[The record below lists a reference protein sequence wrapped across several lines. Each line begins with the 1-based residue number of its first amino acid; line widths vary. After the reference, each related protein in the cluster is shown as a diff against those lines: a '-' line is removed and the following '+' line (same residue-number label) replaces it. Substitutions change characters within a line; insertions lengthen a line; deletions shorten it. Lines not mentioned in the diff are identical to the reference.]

1 VANRLVNETSPY
13 LLQHK
18 DNPVDWYPWGEEA
31 LKRAREEDKPVL
43 LSVGYS
49 ACHWC
54 HVMERESFEDDE
66 TARMMNENFVNIKV
80 DREERPDIDSI
91 YMAAVQ
97 ALTRH
102 GGWPMTVFLTPDG
115 APFYG
120 GTYFPPIPSRGMPSF
135 QQLLLSVVDAYENR
149 REEVLQNAQA
159 VRDYLQA
166 STAAVI
172 PEAETS
178 GTELLDRAAG
188 VLLSQLDR
196 RFGGFGGAPKFPQAM
211 NLEVLL
217 RHHHRTGERS
227 ALDGVEL
234 TCRQM
239 ANGGIYDQLGGGF
252 SRYSVDGYWLVP
264 HFEKMLY
271 DNALLS
277 RLYLETYQATGDA
290 FYRRIAEETLD
301 YVLRDMTS
309 EEGGFYS
316 AEDADSEGEEGKFY
330 VWTPEELEAALDP
343 DEARLAV
350 RYWDVT
356 ERGNFE
362 GKNILHVARPPEAV
376 ADEFG
381 VSPEELWARIAGI
394 RAKLFAVREE
404 RVRPGRDE
412 KILAAWNGLMLRS
425 FALAARVT
433 GREDYREAA
442 IENATFIVEKLIED
456 GRIHRSYKD
465 GRARFNGYLEDYAMV
480 ADGLVALYE
489 ATFETRWLVEADALL
504 DAVSELFWDE
514 EKRAFYDTPADH
526 EELVT
531 RPRDVYDNAAPSG
544 TSVATE
550 VLLKLALFLDRSD
563 YRQRAEDVLDELAGG
578 MEKVPSGFGRLLCAL
593 DLSISETRE
602 VAIVGD
608 PEAQDTRVLLETVY
622 AGYLPNKVVAGRG
635 PDDDEA
641 GGLIPLLAQR
651 PAREGKATAYVC
663 VTYAC
668 QTPTTDPEELSRQL
682 GVSDDRE
689 QTSGGLERHDSSP

>member
-1 VANRLVNETSPY
+1 MANRLANETSPY

-31 LKRAREEDKPVL
+31 LKRAREEDRPVL

-66 TARMMNENFVNIKV
+66 TARMMNEHFVNIKV

-120 GTYFPPIPSRGMPSF
+120 GTYFPPVPSRGMLSF
-135 QQLLLSVVDAYENR
+135 QQLLLSVADAYENR
-149 REEVLQNAQA
+149 RDEVMQSAQS
-159 VRDYLQA
+159 VREYLRA
-166 STAAVI
+166 STGAVM
-172 PEAETS
+172 PEAS
-178 GTELLDRAAG
+178 SAGTELLDGAARA
-188 VLLSQLDR
+188 LISQLDR

-217 RHHHRTGERS
+217 RHYHRTGDRS

-239 ANGGIYDQLGGGF
+239 AQGGIYDQLGGGF
-252 SRYSVDGYWLVP
+252 ARYSVDAYWLVP

-309 EEGGFYS
+309 GEGGFYS

-330 VWTPEELEAALDP
+330 VWTSEELEANLGPEDAAL
-343 DEARLAV
+343 AA

-362 GKNILHVARPPEAV
+362 GKNILHVPRPPEAV

-381 VSPEELWARIAGI
+381 LSPDELWDRIVDI
-394 RAKLFAVREE
+394 RAKLFAVREK

-425 FALAARVT
+425 FALAARIT

-442 IENATFIVEKLIED
+442 VKNATFIVENLKEN

-489 ATFETRWLVEADALL
+489 ATFETRWLVEADTLC

-514 EKRAFYDTPADH
+514 EKRAFYDTPSDH

-550 VLLKLALFLDRSD
+550 VLLKLALLLDRGD
-563 YRQRAEDVLDELAGG
+563 YRQRAEDVLEELAGG
-578 MEKVPSGFGRLLCAL
+578 MEKVPGAFGRLLCAL
-593 DLSISETRE
+593 DFSTSEPRE
-602 VAIVGD
+602 VAVVGD
-608 PEAQDTRVLLETVY
+608 PEAPDTNALLKTVY
-622 AGYLPNKVVAGRG
+622 ESYLPNKVVAGRAQ
-635 PDDDEA
+635 DDDEA
-641 GGLIPLLAQR
+641 AGLIPLLAQR
-651 PAREGKATAYVC
+651 PARGGRATAYVC
-663 VTYAC
+663 AHYAC
-668 QTPTTDPEELSRQL
+668 QAPTTDPEELSRQL
-682 GVSDDRE
+682 GVR
-689 QTSGGLERHDSSP
+689 

>member
-1 VANRLVNETSPY
+1 VANRLANETSPY

-31 LKRAREEDKPVL
+31 LKRARDEDKPVL

-66 TARMMNENFVNIKV
+66 TARMMNDHFVNVKV

-135 QQLLLSVVDAYENR
+135 QQLLLSVADAYENR
-149 REEVLQNAQA
+149 REEVLQSAES

-166 STAAVI
+166 STAAVM
-172 PEAETS
+172 PEAES
-178 GTELLDRAAG
+178 AGTELLDRAAG
-188 VLLSQLDR
+188 ALLSQLDR

-217 RHHHRTGERS
+217 RHYHRTGERS

-316 AEDADSEGEEGKFY
+316 AEDADSEGVEGKFY
-330 VWTPEELEAALDP
+330 VWTPEELESSLDS
-343 DEARLAV
+343 DEANLAA

-362 GKNILHVARPPEAV
+362 GSNILHVARPPEAV

-381 VSPEELWARIAGI
+381 LSQEELWASIARI

-412 KILAAWNGLMLRS
+412 KVLAAWNGLMLRS

-442 IENATFIVEKLIED
+442 VKNATFVVEKLKED

-465 GRARFNGYLEDYAMV
+465 GRARFNGYLEDYAMA

-489 ATFETRWLVEADALL
+489 ATFDTRWLVEADALL

-550 VLLKLALFLDRSD
+550 VLLKLALFLDRAD
-563 YRQRAEDVLDELAGG
+563 YRQRADDVLEELAGG
-578 MEKVPSGFGRLLCAL
+578 MEKVPGGFGRLLCAL
-593 DLSISETRE
+593 DFSASEPRE
-602 VAIVGD
+602 VAVVGD
-608 PEAQDTRVLLETVY
+608 QRAPDTRALLEEVY
-622 AGYLPNKVVAGRG
+622 SGYLPNKIVAGRS

-651 PAREGKATAYVC
+651 SAREGKATAYVC
-663 VTYAC
+663 VQYSC
-668 QTPTTDPEELSRQL
+668 QTPTTDPEVLSCQL
-682 GVSDDRE
+682 GVR
-689 QTSGGLERHDSSP
+689 

>member
-1 VANRLVNETSPY
+1 MTNRLANETSPY

-31 LKRAREEDKPVL
+31 LKRAREEDKPLL

-66 TARMMNENFVNIKV
+66 TARMMNEHFVNIKV

-120 GTYFPPIPSRGMPSF
+120 GTYFPPTPSRGMPSF
-135 QQLLLSVVDAYENR
+135 QQLLLSIVDAYENR
-149 REEVLQNAQA
+149 REEVMQSAQS

-166 STAAVI
+166 STAAVM
-172 PEAETS
+172 PEAES
-178 GTELLDRAAG
+178 AGKELLDRAA
-188 VLLSQLDR
+188 VALLSQLDR

-217 RHHHRTGERS
+217 RHYYRTGERS

-239 ANGGIYDQLGGGF
+239 AQGGIYDHLGGGF
-252 SRYSVDGYWLVP
+252 SRYSVDEYWLVP

-277 RLYLETYQATGDA
+277 RLYLETYQATGEP

-330 VWTPEELEAALDP
+330 VWTPEELEAVLEP
-343 DEARLAV
+343 DEANFAA

-356 ERGNFE
+356 GRGNFE

-376 ADEFG
+376 AVEFG
-381 VSPEELWARIAGI
+381 LSTEELWNRMTGI

-425 FALAARVT
+425 FALAARIT
-433 GREDYREAA
+433 GREDYLEAA
-442 IENATFIVEKLIED
+442 VKNANFVLKKLKED

-465 GRARFNGYLEDYAMV
+465 GQARFNGYLEDYAMV

-489 ATFETRWLVEADALL
+489 ATFETRWLVEADALM

-514 EKRAFYDTPADH
+514 EKRIFYDTPADH

-550 VLLKLALFLDRSD
+550 VLLRLALFLDRND
-563 YRQRAEDVLDELAGG
+563 YRQRAEDVLEELAGG
-578 MEKVPSGFGRLLCAL
+578 MEKVPGGFGRLLCAL
-593 DLSISETRE
+593 DFSASEPRE
-602 VAIVGD
+602 VAIVGEQRS
-608 PEAQDTRVLLETVY
+608 PDTRALLQAVY
-622 AGYLPNKVVAGRG
+622 SGYLPNKVVAGRD

-651 PAREGKATAYVC
+651 PARAGKATAYVC
-663 VTYAC
+663 VQYAC
-668 QTPTTDPEELSRQL
+668 QTPTTDPEELTRQL
-682 GVSDDRE
+682 GA
-689 QTSGGLERHDSSP
+689 

>member
-1 VANRLVNETSPY
+1 VANRLANETSPY

-31 LKRAREEDKPVL
+31 LQRAREEDKPLL

-54 HVMERESFEDDE
+54 HVMERESFEDEE
-66 TARMMNENFVNIKV
+66 TARMMNEHFVNVKV

-115 APFYG
+115 SPFYG
-120 GTYFPPIPSRGMPSF
+120 GTYFPPVPSRGMPSF
-135 QQLLLSVVDAYENR
+135 QQLLLSIVDAYENR
-149 REEVLQNAQA
+149 REEVLQSAQS
-159 VRDYLQA
+159 VRDYLEA
-166 STAAVI
+166 STAAVM
-172 PEAETS
+172 PEAES
-178 GTELLDRAAG
+178 AGKELLDRAA
-188 VLLSQLDR
+188 VALLGGLDR

-217 RHHHRTGERS
+217 RHYHRTGERS

-239 ANGGIYDQLGGGF
+239 AQGGIYDHLGGGF
-252 SRYSVDGYWLVP
+252 SRYSVDEYWLVP

-277 RLYLETYQATGDA
+277 RLYLETYQATGDP

-330 VWTPEELEAALDP
+330 VWTPEELEKALDP
-343 DEARLAV
+343 EEASLAA

-356 ERGNFE
+356 ARGNFE

-381 VSPEELWARIAGI
+381 LSTEEMWDRITTI
-394 RAKLFAVREE
+394 RAKLFAVRGE

-412 KILAAWNGLMLRS
+412 KILAAWNGLVLRS

-433 GREDYREAA
+433 GREDYLEAA
-442 IENATFIVEKLIED
+442 VKNATFVLEKLKED

-480 ADGLVALYE
+480 ADGLVTLYE
-489 ATFETRWLVEADALL
+489 ATFETRWLVEADALM

-514 EKRAFYDTPADH
+514 EKRIFYDTPADH

-531 RPRDVYDNAAPSG
+531 RPRDIYDNAAPSG

-550 VLLKLALFLDRSD
+550 VLLELALFLDRND
-563 YRQRAEDVLDELAGG
+563 YRQRAEDVLQELAGG
-578 MEKVPSGFGRLLCAL
+578 MEKVPGGFGRLLCAL
-593 DLSISETRE
+593 DFSASEPRE

-608 PEAQDTRVLLETVY
+608 QRSPDTRALLEAVY
-622 AGYLPNKVVAGRG
+622 SGYLPNKVVAGRD

-651 PAREGKATAYVC
+651 PARAGKATAYVC
-663 VTYAC
+663 VQYAC
-668 QTPTTDPEELSRQL
+668 QTPTTDPEELTRQL
-682 GVSDDRE
+682 GA
-689 QTSGGLERHDSSP
+689 

>member
-1 VANRLVNETSPY
+1 VANRLASETSPY

-66 TARMMNENFVNIKV
+66 TARMMNEHFVNVKV

-97 ALTRH
+97 ALTHH

-135 QQLLLSVVDAYENR
+135 QQILLSVVDAYENR

-166 STAAVI
+166 STAAVM
-172 PEAETS
+172 PEAES
-178 GTELLDRAAG
+178 AGIELLDRAAG
-188 VLLSQLDR
+188 ALLSQLDR

-252 SRYSVDGYWLVP
+252 SRYSVDAYWLVP

-330 VWTPEELEAALDP
+330 VWTPGELETVLDP
-343 DEARLAV
+343 EEASLAA

-381 VSPEELWARIAGI
+381 LSSEELWARIATI

-433 GREDYREAA
+433 GRGDYREAA
-442 IENATFIVEKLIED
+442 IENATFMVEKLKED

-531 RPRDVYDNAAPSG
+531 RPRDVYDNATPSG

-550 VLLKLALFLDRSD
+550 VLLELALFLDRSD

-608 PEAQDTRVLLETVY
+608 PEAPDTRDLLETVY

-663 VTYAC
+663 VHYAC
-668 QTPTTDPEELSRQL
+668 QTPTTDPQELSRQL
-682 GVSDDRE
+682 D
-689 QTSGGLERHDSSP
+689 T

>member
-1 VANRLVNETSPY
+1 MRKALANKLANETSPY

-31 LKRAREEDKPVL
+31 LLRAREEDKPVL

-66 TARMMNENFVNIKV
+66 TARMMNEHFVNIKV

-120 GTYFPPIPSRGMPSF
+120 GTYFPPTPSRGMPSF
-135 QQLLLSVVDAYENR
+135 QQILLSVRDAYENR
-149 REEVLQNAQA
+149 REEVTRNADA
-159 VRDYLQA
+159 IREYLRA
-166 STAAVI
+166 STAALM
-172 PEAETS
+172 PEAES
-178 GTELLDRAAG
+178 AGTGLLDGAAES
-188 VLLSQLDR
+188 LLAQFDGR
-196 RFGGFGGAPKFPQAM
+196 YGGFGGAPKFPQAM

-217 RHHHRTGERS
+217 RHHGRTGSRS
-227 ALDGVEL
+227 ALAAVEL
-234 TCRQM
+234 TCRRM
-239 ANGGIYDQLGGGF
+239 ANGGIYDHLGGGF
-252 SRYSVDGYWLVP
+252 ARYSVDAYWLVP

-277 RLYLETYQATGDA
+277 RLYLETYQATGDV

-309 EEGGFYS
+309 GEGGFYS
-316 AEDADSEGEEGKFY
+316 AEDADSEGVEGKFY
-330 VWTPEELEAALDP
+330 IWTPEELEAALDP
-343 DEARLAV
+343 QEAALAA

-356 ERGNFE
+356 EQGNFE
-362 GKNILHVARPPEAV
+362 GMNILHVPRPPETV

-381 VSPEELWARIAGI
+381 LSEEELWDRILGI
-394 RAKLFAVREE
+394 RGKLLAVRE
-404 RVRPGRDE
+404 RRIRPGRDE

-442 IENATFIVEKLIED
+442 VKNATFILKKLKED

-489 ATFETRWLVEADALL
+489 ATFETRWLVEADDLM

-514 EKRAFYDTPADH
+514 EKHAFYDTPTDH

-531 RPRDVYDNAAPSG
+531 RPRDVYDSAMPSG

-550 VLLKLALFLDRSD
+550 TLLKLALLLARGD
-563 YRQRAEDVLDELAGG
+563 YRQRAEEVLEELAGG
-578 MEKVPSGFGRLLCAL
+578 MEKVPGGFGRLLCAL
-593 DLSISETRE
+593 DFSTSEPRE
-602 VAIVGD
+602 VVVVGEQGA
-608 PEAQDTRVLLETVY
+608 PDTRALLERVY
-622 AGYLPNKVVAGRG
+622 SRYLPNKVVAGLSPG
-635 PDDDEA
+635 DDEA

-651 PAREGKATAYVC
+651 TAREGRATAYVC
-663 VTYAC
+663 VHYAC

-682 GVSDDRE
+682 GA
-689 QTSGGLERHDSSP
+689 

>member
-1 VANRLVNETSPY
+1 MANRLANETSPY

-31 LKRAREEDKPVL
+31 LKRARAEDKPVL

-66 TARMMNENFVNIKV
+66 TARMMNEHFVNIKV

-120 GTYFPPIPSRGMPSF
+120 GTYFPPVPSRGMPSF
-135 QQLLLSVVDAYENR
+135 QQLLLSVADAYENR
-149 REEVLQNAQA
+149 RDEVMQSAES
-159 VRDYLQA
+159 VREYLRA
-166 STAAVI
+166 STGAVM
-172 PEAETS
+172 PEAES
-178 GTELLDRAAG
+178 AGTQLLDRAAAA
-188 VLLSQLDR
+188 LLSQLDR

-211 NLEVLL
+211 SLEVLL
-217 RHHHRTGERS
+217 RHFHRTGDRS

-234 TCRQM
+234 TLRQM
-239 ANGGIYDQLGGGF
+239 AQGGIYDQIGGGF
-252 SRYSVDGYWLVP
+252 ARYSVDAYWLVP

-330 VWTPEELEAALDP
+330 VWTPDELEEALGPED
-343 DEARLAV
+343 ASLGA

-356 ERGNFE
+356 GRGNFE
-362 GKNILHVARPPEAV
+362 GKNILHVPRPPEAV

-381 VSPEELWARIAGI
+381 ISPEELRERIVEI
-394 RAKLFAVREE
+394 RARLFAVREE

-412 KILAAWNGLMLRS
+412 KVLAAWNGLMLRS

-442 IENATFIVEKLIED
+442 VKNATFLVQKLKD
-456 GRIHRSYKD
+456 NGRIHRSYKD

-489 ATFETRWLVEADALL
+489 ATFDTRWLVEADTLC

-550 VLLKLALFLDRSD
+550 VLLKLALLLDRGD
-563 YRQRAEDVLDELAGG
+563 YRQRAEDVLEELAGG
-578 MEKVPSGFGRLLCAL
+578 MEKVPGAFGRLLCAL
-593 DLSISETRE
+593 DFATSEASE
-602 VAIVGD
+602 VAVVGEPGAPD
-608 PEAQDTRVLLETVY
+608 TEALLKSVY
-622 AGYLPNKVVAGRG
+622 KDYLPNKIVAGRAEE
-635 PDDDEA
+635 DDES
-641 GGLIPLLAQR
+641 GGLIPLLSQR
-651 PAREGKATAYVC
+651 PVRDGKATAYVC
-663 VTYAC
+663 VHYAC

-682 GVSDDRE
+682 GVR
-689 QTSGGLERHDSSP
+689 G

>member
-1 VANRLVNETSPY
+1 VREAVANRLANETSPY

-66 TARMMNENFVNIKV
+66 TARMMNEHFVNIKV

-120 GTYFPPIPSRGMPSF
+120 GTYFPPVPSRGMPSF
-135 QQLLLSVVDAYENR
+135 QQLLLSVADAYENR
-149 REEVLQNAQA
+149 RDEVLQSAES
-159 VRDYLQA
+159 VRDYLRA
-166 STAAVI
+166 STGAAM
-172 PEAETS
+172 PEAES
-178 GTELLDRAAG
+178 AGTELLDRAAES
-188 VLLSQLDR
+188 LLSQLDR
-196 RFGGFGGAPKFPQAM
+196 RFGGFGGAPKFPQVM

-217 RHHHRTGERS
+217 RHYHRTGDRS

-239 ANGGIYDQLGGGF
+239 AQGGIYDQLGGGF
-252 SRYSVDGYWLVP
+252 ARYSVDAYWLVP

-301 YVLRDMTS
+301 YVLREMTS

-330 VWTPEELEAALDP
+330 VWTPGELEAALGPEDTS
-343 DEARLAV
+343 LAA

-362 GKNILHVARPPEAV
+362 GKNILHVVRPPEAV

-381 VSPEELWARIAGI
+381 LSPEDLWERIVEI
-394 RAKLFAVREE
+394 REKLFAVREE
-404 RVRPGRDE
+404 RVRPGRDD
-412 KILAAWNGLMLRS
+412 KVLAAWNGLMLRS
-425 FALAARVT
+425 FALAAHVT

-442 IENATFIVEKLIED
+442 VKNATFIVEKLKEN

-480 ADGLVALYE
+480 ADGLAALYE
-489 ATFETRWLVEADALL
+489 TTFETRWLVEADTLF

-514 EKRAFYDTPADH
+514 DKRAFYDTPADH

-550 VLLKLALFLDRSD
+550 VLLKLALLLDRND
-563 YRQRAEDVLDELAGG
+563 YRQRAEDVLEELAGG
-578 MEKVPSGFGRLLCAL
+578 MEKVPSAFGRLLCAL
-593 DLSISETRE
+593 DFSTSEPRE
-602 VAIVGD
+602 VAVVGD
-608 PEAQDTRVLLETVY
+608 PDAPDTKALLKTVY
-622 AGYLPNKVVAGRG
+622 EGYLPNKVVAGRG

-651 PAREGKATAYVC
+651 PARDGKATAYVC
-663 VTYAC
+663 VHYAC

-682 GVSDDRE
+682 GVR
-689 QTSGGLERHDSSP
+689 

>member
-1 VANRLVNETSPY
+1 VANRLANETSPY

-66 TARMMNENFVNIKV
+66 TARMMNEHFVNVKV

-196 RFGGFGGAPKFPQAM
+196 RFGGFGGAPKFPQVM

-309 EEGGFYS
+309 EAGGFYS

-362 GKNILHVARPPEAV
+362 GKNILHVARLPEAV

-663 VTYAC
+663 VHYAC
-668 QTPTTDPEELSRQL
+668 QTPTTDPQELSRQL
-682 GVSDDRE
+682 D
-689 QTSGGLERHDSSP
+689 T

>member
-1 VANRLVNETSPY
+1 MANRLANETSPY

-31 LKRAREEDKPVL
+31 LKRARDEDKPVL

-66 TARMMNENFVNIKV
+66 TARMMNEHFVNVKV

-135 QQLLLSVVDAYENR
+135 QQLLLSIADAYENR
-149 REEVLQNAQA
+149 REEILQSAES
-159 VRDYLQA
+159 VREFLQA
-166 STAAVI
+166 STAAVM
-172 PEAETS
+172 PEADAA
-178 GTELLDRAAG
+178 GTDLLDRAADA
-188 VLLSQLDR
+188 LLSQLDR
-196 RFGGFGGAPKFPQAM
+196 RFGGFGGSPKFPQAM

-217 RHHHRTGERS
+217 RHHYRMGERS

-239 ANGGIYDQLGGGF
+239 AQGGIYDQLGGGF
-252 SRYSVDGYWLVP
+252 SRYSVDEYWLVP

-330 VWTPEELEAALDP
+330 VWTPDELEAALDP
-343 DEARLAV
+343 DEASLAA

-362 GKNILHVARPPEAV
+362 GRNILHVARPPEAV

-381 VSPEELWARIAGI
+381 LSPDELWASISRI

-412 KILAAWNGLMLRS
+412 KVLAAWNGLMLRS
-425 FALAARVT
+425 FALAASVT
-433 GREDYREAA
+433 GREDYRGAA
-442 IENATFIVEKLIED
+442 VKNAAFIVEKLKEG

-526 EELVT
+526 EKLVT
-531 RPRDVYDNAAPSG
+531 RPRDVYDNATPSG
-544 TSVATE
+544 NSVATE
-550 VLLKLALFLDRSD
+550 VLLKLALFLNRAD
-563 YRQRAEDVLDELAGG
+563 YRQRAEDVLGELAGG
-578 MEKVPSGFGRLLCAL
+578 MEKVPGGFGRLLCAL
-593 DLSISETRE
+593 DFSVSEPRE
-602 VAIVGD
+602 VAVVGD
-608 PEAQDTRVLLETVY
+608 QSAPDTRALLETVY
-622 AGYLPNKVVAGRG
+622 SAYLPNKVVAGRS

-651 PAREGKATAYVC
+651 PAREGRATAYVC
-663 VTYAC
+663 VQYAC

-682 GVSDDRE
+682 GA
-689 QTSGGLERHDSSP
+689 

>member
-1 VANRLVNETSPY
+1 MANRLANETSPY

-18 DNPVDWYPWGEEA
+18 DNPVEWYPWGEEA
-31 LKRAREEDKPVL
+31 LLRAREEDRPIL

-54 HVMERESFEDDE
+54 HVMERESFEDEE
-66 TARMMNENFVNIKV
+66 TARMMNEHFVNIKV

-102 GGWPMTVFLTPDG
+102 GGWPMTVFLTPEG

-120 GTYFPPIPSRGMPSF
+120 GTYFPPVPSRGMPSF
-135 QQLLLSVVDAYENR
+135 QQLLLSVADAYENR
-149 REEVLQNAQA
+149 RDEVLQSATS
-159 VRDYLQA
+159 VRDFLRA
-166 STAAVI
+166 STAAAM
-172 PEAETS
+172 PEAEAI
-178 GTELLDRAAG
+178 GTELLDRAAS

-196 RFGGFGGAPKFPQAM
+196 RFGGFGAAPKFPQAM

-217 RHHHRTGERS
+217 RHHHRTGDRS
-227 ALDGVEL
+227 AIDGVLL
-234 TCRQM
+234 TLRSM

-252 SRYSVDGYWLVP
+252 ARYSVDAYWLVP

-277 RLYLETYQATGDA
+277 RLYLQAYQATGDA

-309 EEGGFYS
+309 EEGGFYC
-316 AEDADSEGEEGKFY
+316 AEDADSEGVEGKFY
-330 VWTPEELEAALDP
+330 VWTPGELQILLDP
-343 DEARLAV
+343 DEANLAA

-362 GKNILHVARPPEAV
+362 GTNILHVPLPPEAV
-376 ADEFG
+376 AEEFG
-381 VSPEELWARIAGI
+381 LSPEELRERVSEI
-394 RAKLFAVREE
+394 RSKLFAAREK

-412 KILAAWNGLMLRS
+412 KILAAWNGMMLRS

-433 GREDYREAA
+433 GREVYREAA
-442 IENATFIVEKLIED
+442 VRNATFIVEKMKED

-480 ADGLVALYE
+480 ADGLVAVYE
-489 ATFETRWLVEADALL
+489 ATFDARWLVEADALME
-504 DAVSELFWDE
+504 AVSELFWDE
-514 EKRAFYDTPADH
+514 ETRTFYDTPADH

-544 TSVATE
+544 TSVATN
-550 VLLKLALFLDRSD
+550 VLLELSLLLDRAD
-563 YRQRAEDVLDELAGG
+563 YRQRAEDILEELAGG
-578 MEKVPSGFGRLLCAL
+578 MEKIPGAFGRLLCAL
-593 DLSISETRE
+593 DFATAEPRE
-602 VAIVGD
+602 IAIVGHQ
-608 PEAQDTRVLLETVY
+608 EAEETRALLNTVY
-622 AGYLPNKVVAGRG
+622 AGYLPNKVVAGRD

-641 GGLIPLLAQR
+641 GGLIPLLEGR
-651 PAREGKATAYVC
+651 IARENKATAYVC
-663 VTYAC
+663 VQYAC
-668 QTPTTDPEELSRQL
+668 QTPTTDPDELADQL
-682 GVSDDRE
+682 VS
-689 QTSGGLERHDSSP
+689 

>member
-1 VANRLVNETSPY
+1 VANRLANETSPY

-31 LKRAREEDKPVL
+31 LKRAREEDKPLL

-66 TARMMNENFVNIKV
+66 TARMMNEHFVNVKV

-120 GTYFPPIPSRGMPSF
+120 GTYFPPVPSRGMPSF
-135 QQLLLSVVDAYENR
+135 QQLLLSIAEAYENR
-149 REEVLQNAQA
+149 REEVLQSARS

-166 STAAVI
+166 STAAVM
-172 PEAETS
+172 PEAES
-178 GTELLDRAAG
+178 AGKELLDRAA
-188 VLLSQLDR
+188 VALLSQLDR

-217 RHHHRTGERS
+217 RHYYRTGERS

-234 TCRQM
+234 SCRQM
-239 ANGGIYDQLGGGF
+239 AQGGIYDHLGGGF
-252 SRYSVDGYWLVP
+252 SRYSVDEYWLVP

-277 RLYLETYQATGDA
+277 RSYLETYQATGEP

-330 VWTPEELEAALDP
+330 VWTPEELAAALEP
-343 DEARLAV
+343 DEARHAA
-350 RYWDVT
+350 RFWDVT

-381 VSPEELWARIAGI
+381 LSPEELWDRMTGI

-433 GREDYREAA
+433 GREDYLEAA
-442 IENATFIVEKLIED
+442 VKNATFILEKLKED

-489 ATFETRWLVEADALL
+489 ATFETRW
-504 DAVSELFWDE
+504 
-514 EKRAFYDTPADH
+514 R
-526 EELVT
+526 
-531 RPRDVYDNAAPSG
+531 
-544 TSVATE
+544 
-550 VLLKLALFLDRSD
+550 
-563 YRQRAEDVLDELAGG
+563 
-578 MEKVPSGFGRLLCAL
+578 
-593 DLSISETRE
+593 
-602 VAIVGD
+602 
-608 PEAQDTRVLLETVY
+608 
-622 AGYLPNKVVAGRG
+622 
-635 PDDDEA
+635 
-641 GGLIPLLAQR
+641 
-651 PAREGKATAYVC
+651 
-663 VTYAC
+663 
-668 QTPTTDPEELSRQL
+668 
-682 GVSDDRE
+682 
-689 QTSGGLERHDSSP
+689 

>member
-1 VANRLVNETSPY
+1 MANRLASETSPY

-31 LKRAREEDKPVL
+31 LQRAREEDKPVL

-66 TARMMNENFVNIKV
+66 TARMMNEHFVNIKV

-120 GTYFPPIPSRGMPSF
+120 GTYFPPTPSRGMPSF

-159 VRDYLQA
+159 VRDYLHA
-166 STAAVI
+166 STAAVM
-172 PEAETS
+172 PEAES
-178 GTELLDRAAG
+178 AGTELLDRAADA
-188 VLLSQLDR
+188 LLSQLDR

-217 RHHHRTGERS
+217 RHFHRTGVRS

-234 TCRQM
+234 TCRHM

-252 SRYSVDGYWLVP
+252 SRYSVDAYWLVP

-277 RLYLETYQATGDA
+277 RLYLETYQATGDD

-330 VWTPEELEAALDP
+330 VWTPDELEAALDP
-343 DEARLAV
+343 DEASLAA

-362 GKNILHVARPPEAV
+362 GKNILHIARPPETV
-376 ADEFG
+376 AAEFG
-381 VSPEELWARIAGI
+381 FSPEELWSRIARI

-412 KILAAWNGLMLRS
+412 KILASWNGLMLRS

-433 GREDYREAA
+433 GREDYRETA
-442 IENATFIVEKLIED
+442 IRNATFIVEKLKED

-504 DAVSELFWDE
+504 VAVSELFWDE

-526 EELVT
+526 EVLVT
-531 RPRDVYDNAAPSG
+531 RPRDVFDNATPSG

-550 VLLKLALFLDRSD
+550 VLLELAIFLDRGD
-563 YRQRAEDVLDELAGG
+563 YRQRAEDVLEGLAGG
-578 MEKVPSGFGRLLCAL
+578 MEKVPGGFGRLLCAL
-593 DLSISETRE
+593 DLSVSETRE

-608 PEAQDTRVLLETVY
+608 PEASDTRTLLETIY
-622 AGYLPNKVVAGRG
+622 SRYLPNKIVAGRS

-651 PAREGKATAYVC
+651 PTREGKATAYVC
-663 VTYAC
+663 VHYAC

-682 GVSDDRE
+682 DA
-689 QTSGGLERHDSSP
+689 

>member
-1 VANRLVNETSPY
+1 MANRLANETSPY

-66 TARMMNENFVNIKV
+66 TARMMNEHFVNVKV

-120 GTYFPPIPSRGMPSF
+120 GTYFPPTPSRGMPSF
-135 QQLLLSVVDAYENR
+135 QQLLLSIVEAYENR
-149 REEVLQNAQA
+149 REEVLQNARA
-159 VRDYLQA
+159 VSDYLRA
-166 STAAVI
+166 STAAVM
-172 PEAETS
+172 PEAEAS
-178 GTELLDRAAG
+178 GIELLDRAAG
-188 VLLSQLDR
+188 SLLSQLDR

-217 RHHHRTGERS
+217 RHHHRKGERS

-239 ANGGIYDQLGGGF
+239 AQGGIYDQLGGGF
-252 SRYSVDGYWLVP
+252 SRYSVDAYWLVP

-330 VWTPEELEAALDP
+330 VWTPDELEDALDP
-343 DEARLAV
+343 DEASLAA

-362 GKNILHVARPPEAV
+362 GKNILHVVRPPEAV

-381 VSPEELWARIAGI
+381 LSPEELWDRIVRI

-433 GREDYREAA
+433 GREDYRKAA
-442 IENATFIVEKLIED
+442 VKNATFIVEGLKED

-489 ATFETRWLVEADALL
+489 ATFETRWLVEADALM

-514 EKRAFYDTPADH
+514 EKRAFFDTPALGNLRRH
-526 EELVT
+526 
-531 RPRDVYDNAAPSG
+531 
-544 TSVATE
+544 
-550 VLLKLALFLDRSD
+550 
-563 YRQRAEDVLDELAGG
+563 
-578 MEKVPSGFGRLLCAL
+578 
-593 DLSISETRE
+593 
-602 VAIVGD
+602 
-608 PEAQDTRVLLETVY
+608 
-622 AGYLPNKVVAGRG
+622 RG
-635 PDDDEA
+635 PPQA
-641 GGLIPLLAQR
+641 RPLPR
-651 PAREGKATAYVC
+651 
-663 VTYAC
+663 
-668 QTPTTDPEELSRQL
+668 S
-682 GVSDDRE
+682 
-689 QTSGGLERHDSSP
+689 

>member
-1 VANRLVNETSPY
+1 MANRLANETSPY

-277 RLYLETYQATGDA
+277 RLYLETYQATGNA

-316 AEDADSEGEEGKFY
+316 AEDADSEGEEGKYY
-330 VWTPEELEAALDP
+330 VWTPDELEAALDP

-381 VSPEELWARIAGI
+381 LSPEELWARIAGI

-563 YRQRAEDVLDELAGG
+563 YHQRAEDVLDELAGG

-663 VTYAC
+663 VHYAC

-682 GVSDDRE
+682 RVSDE
-689 QTSGGLERHDSSP
+689 

>member
-1 VANRLVNETSPY
+1 MANRLAKETSPY

-66 TARMMNENFVNIKV
+66 TARMMNEHFVNVKV

-159 VRDYLQA
+159 VSDYLQA
-166 STAAVI
+166 STAAVM
-172 PEAETS
+172 PEAES
-178 GTELLDRAAG
+178 AGTELLDRAAET
-188 VLLSQLDR
+188 LLSQLDR
-196 RFGGFGGAPKFPQAM
+196 RFGGFGSAPKFPQAM

-217 RHHHRTGERS
+217 RHYHRTGERS
-227 ALDGVEL
+227 ALEGVEL

-252 SRYSVDGYWLVP
+252 SRYSVDAYWLVP

-277 RLYLETYQATGDA
+277 RLYLETYQATGET

-330 VWTPEELEAALDP
+330 VWTPGELEAILDP
-343 DEARLAV
+343 EEASLAA

-381 VSPEELWARIAGI
+381 LSTEELWARIATI

-433 GREDYREAA
+433 GRKDYRKAA
-442 IENATFIVEKLIED
+442 IKNATFIVEKLKED

-465 GRARFNGYLEDYAMV
+465 GWARFNGYLEDYAMV
-480 ADGLVALYE
+480 ADGLLALYE

-514 EKRAFYDTPADH
+514 EKRVFYDTPADH

-563 YRQRAEDVLDELAGG
+563 YRQRAEDVLEELAGG

-608 PEAQDTRVLLETVY
+608 PEAPDTRDLLETIY
-622 AGYLPNKVVAGRG
+622 SGYLPNKVVAGRG
-635 PDDDEA
+635 PDDEEA

-651 PAREGKATAYVC
+651 PTREGKATAYVC
-663 VTYAC
+663 VHYAC
-668 QTPTTDPEELSRQL
+668 QTPTADPEELSRQL
-682 GVSDDRE
+682 GISDHRE
-689 QTSGGLERHDSSP
+689 QTTEGS

>member
-1 VANRLVNETSPY
+1 VANRLANETSPY

-135 QQLLLSVVDAYENR
+135 QQLLLSVVDAYVNR

-172 PEAETS
+172 PQAETS

-252 SRYSVDGYWLVP
+252 SRYSVDEYWLVP

-309 EEGGFYS
+309 EDGGFYS

-330 VWTPEELEAALDP
+330 VWTPDELEAALDP
-343 DEARLAV
+343 DEARLAA

-381 VSPEELWARIAGI
+381 LSPEELWARIAGI

-489 ATFETRWLVEADALL
+489 ATFETRWLVDADALL

-563 YRQRAEDVLDELAGG
+563 YHHRAEDVLDELAGG

-635 PDDDEA
+635 PDDDEV

-651 PAREGKATAYVC
+651 LAREGKATAYVC
-663 VTYAC
+663 VHYAC

-682 GVSDDRE
+682 RVSDE
-689 QTSGGLERHDSSP
+689 

>member
-1 VANRLVNETSPY
+1 MANRLASETSPY

-66 TARMMNENFVNIKV
+66 TARMMNEHFVNVKV

-97 ALTRH
+97 ALTHH

-159 VRDYLQA
+159 VRDYLRA
-166 STAAVI
+166 STAAVM
-172 PEAETS
+172 PEAES
-178 GTELLDRAAG
+178 AGTELLDRAAG
-188 VLLSQLDR
+188 ALLSQLDR

-252 SRYSVDGYWLVP
+252 SRYSVDAYWLVP

-330 VWTPEELEAALDP
+330 VWTPDELEATLDP
-343 DEARLAV
+343 DEVSLAA

-381 VSPEELWARIAGI
+381 LSSEELWARIATI

-433 GREDYREAA
+433 GREDYHEAA
-442 IENATFIVEKLIED
+442 LKNATFIVDKLKED
-456 GRIHRSYKD
+456 GRIHRTYKD
-465 GRARFNGYLEDYAMV
+465 GRARFNG
-480 ADGLVALYE
+480 
-489 ATFETRWLVEADALL
+489 
-504 DAVSELFWDE
+504 
-514 EKRAFYDTPADH
+514 
-526 EELVT
+526 
-531 RPRDVYDNAAPSG
+531 
-544 TSVATE
+544 
-550 VLLKLALFLDRSD
+550 
-563 YRQRAEDVLDELAGG
+563 
-578 MEKVPSGFGRLLCAL
+578 
-593 DLSISETRE
+593 
-602 VAIVGD
+602 
-608 PEAQDTRVLLETVY
+608 
-622 AGYLPNKVVAGRG
+622 
-635 PDDDEA
+635 
-641 GGLIPLLAQR
+641 
-651 PAREGKATAYVC
+651 
-663 VTYAC
+663 
-668 QTPTTDPEELSRQL
+668 
-682 GVSDDRE
+682 
-689 QTSGGLERHDSSP
+689 

>member
-1 VANRLVNETSPY
+1 VANRLASETSPY

-31 LKRAREEDKPVL
+31 LKRAREEDKPLL

-66 TARMMNENFVNIKV
+66 TARMMNEHFVNVKV

-97 ALTRH
+97 ALTHH

-135 QQLLLSVVDAYENR
+135 QQILLSVVDAYENR

-166 STAAVI
+166 STAAVM
-172 PEAETS
+172 PEAES
-178 GTELLDRAAG
+178 AGIELLDRAAG
-188 VLLSQLDR
+188 ALLSQLDR

-239 ANGGIYDQLGGGF
+239 ANGGIYDQVGGGF
-252 SRYSVDGYWLVP
+252 SRYSVDAYWLVP

-330 VWTPEELEAALDP
+330 VWTPGELETVLDP
-343 DEARLAV
+343 EEASLAA

-381 VSPEELWARIAGI
+381 LSSEELWARIATI

-433 GREDYREAA
+433 GRGDYREAA
-442 IENATFIVEKLIED
+442 IENATFMVEKLKED

-531 RPRDVYDNAAPSG
+531 RPRDVYDNATPSG

-550 VLLKLALFLDRSD
+550 VLLELALFLDRSD

-608 PEAQDTRVLLETVY
+608 PEAPDTRDLLETVY

-663 VTYAC
+663 VHYAC
-668 QTPTTDPEELSRQL
+668 QTPTTDPQELSRQL
-682 GVSDDRE
+682 D
-689 QTSGGLERHDSSP
+689 T

>member
-442 IENATFIVEKLIED
+442 IENATFIVEKLIEV

-489 ATFETRWLVEADALL
+489 ATFETRWLVEADVLL

-622 AGYLPNKVVAGRG
+622 AGYLPNKVLAGRG

-663 VTYAC
+663 VHYAC

>member
-1 VANRLVNETSPY
+1 VANRLASETSPY

-66 TARMMNENFVNIKV
+66 TARMMNEHFVNVKV

-97 ALTRH
+97 ALTHH

-135 QQLLLSVVDAYENR
+135 QQILLSVVDAYENR

-166 STAAVI
+166 STAAVM
-172 PEAETS
+172 PEAES
-178 GTELLDRAAG
+178 AGIELLDRAAG
-188 VLLSQLDR
+188 ALLSQLDR

-239 ANGGIYDQLGGGF
+239 ANGGIYDQVGGGF
-252 SRYSVDGYWLVP
+252 SRYSVDAYWLVP

-330 VWTPEELEAALDP
+330 VWTPGELETVLDP
-343 DEARLAV
+343 EEASLAA

-381 VSPEELWARIAGI
+381 LSSEELWARIATI

-433 GREDYREAA
+433 GRGDYREAA
-442 IENATFIVEKLIED
+442 IENATFMVEKLKED

-531 RPRDVYDNAAPSG
+531 RPRDVYDNATPSG

-550 VLLKLALFLDRSD
+550 VLLELALFLDRSD

-608 PEAQDTRVLLETVY
+608 PEAPDTRDLLETVY

-663 VTYAC
+663 VHYAC
-668 QTPTTDPEELSRQL
+668 QTPTTDPQELSRQL
-682 GVSDDRE
+682 D
-689 QTSGGLERHDSSP
+689 T

>member
-1 VANRLVNETSPY
+1 VREAVANRLANETSPY

-31 LKRAREEDKPVL
+31 LKRAREEDRPIL

-66 TARMMNENFVNIKV
+66 TARMMNEHFVNIKV

-120 GTYFPPIPSRGMPSF
+120 GTYFPPVPSRGMPSF
-135 QQLLLSVVDAYENR
+135 QQLLLSVADAYENR
-149 REEVLQNAQA
+149 RDEVLQSAES
-159 VRDYLQA
+159 VRDYLRA
-166 STAAVI
+166 STGAAM
-172 PEAETS
+172 PEAES
-178 GTELLDRAAG
+178 AGTELLDRAAAS
-188 VLLSQLDR
+188 LLSQFDR
-196 RFGGFGGAPKFPQAM
+196 RFGGFGSAPKFPQAM

-217 RHHHRTGERS
+217 RHYHRTGERT

-239 ANGGIYDQLGGGF
+239 AQGGIYDQLGGGF
-252 SRYSVDGYWLVP
+252 ARYSVDAYWLVP

-330 VWTPEELEAALDP
+330 VWTPDELEDALGPEDASLAA
-343 DEARLAV
+343 

-362 GKNILHVARPPEAV
+362 GKNILHVVHPPEAV

-381 VSPEELWARIAGI
+381 LSPEDLWERIVEI
-394 RAKLFAVREE
+394 REKLFAVREE
-404 RVRPGRDE
+404 RVRPGRDD
-412 KILAAWNGLMLRS
+412 KVLAAWNGLMLRS

-442 IENATFIVEKLIED
+442 VKNATFIVEKLKEN

-489 ATFETRWLVEADALL
+489 ATFETRWLVEADTLF

-514 EKRAFYDTPADH
+514 DKRAFYDTPADH

-550 VLLKLALFLDRSD
+550 VLLKLALFLDRND
-563 YRQRAEDVLDELAGG
+563 YRQRAEDVLEELAGG
-578 MEKVPSGFGRLLCAL
+578 MEKVPSAFGRLLCAL
-593 DLSISETRE
+593 DFSTSEPRE
-602 VAIVGD
+602 VAVVGD
-608 PEAQDTRVLLETVY
+608 PDATDTKALVQTVY
-622 AGYLPNKVVAGRG
+622 EGYLPNKVVAGRG

-651 PAREGKATAYVC
+651 PARDGQATAYVC
-663 VTYAC
+663 VHYAC
-668 QTPTTDPEELSRQL
+668 QTPTTDPEELSAQL
-682 GVSDDRE
+682 GVR
-689 QTSGGLERHDSSP
+689 

>member
-1 VANRLVNETSPY
+1 VANRLASETSPY

-31 LKRAREEDKPVL
+31 LKRAHEEDKPVL

-54 HVMERESFEDDE
+54 HVMERESFEDEE
-66 TARMMNENFVNIKV
+66 TARMMNEHFVNVKV

-135 QQLLLSVVDAYENR
+135 QQLLLSVVDAYQNR

-159 VRDYLQA
+159 VSDYLQA
-166 STAAVI
+166 STAAVM
-172 PEAETS
+172 PEAEAA
-178 GTELLDRAAG
+178 GIELLDRAAG
-188 VLLSQLDR
+188 ALLSQLDR

-239 ANGGIYDQLGGGF
+239 AQGGVYDQIGGGF
-252 SRYSVDGYWLVP
+252 SRYSVDAYWLVP

-330 VWTPEELEAALDP
+330 VWTPEELEAVLDP
-343 DEARLAV
+343 DEASLAA

-381 VSPEELWARIAGI
+381 LSPEALWARITSI
-394 RAKLFAVREE
+394 REKLFAVREE
-404 RVRPGRDE
+404 RIRPGRDE

-442 IENATFIVEKLIED
+442 KRNATFIVEKLKVD
-456 GRIHRSYKD
+456 GRIHRSYK
-465 GRARFNGYLEDYAMV
+465 GGQARFNGYLEDYAMV

-504 DAVSELFWDE
+504 DAVTELFWDE

-526 EELVT
+526 EELIT
-531 RPRDVYDNAAPSG
+531 RPRDVYDNATPSG

-550 VLLKLALFLDRSD
+550 VLLELALFLDRSD
-563 YRQRAEDVLDELAGG
+563 YRQRAEDVLGELAGG
-578 MEKVPSGFGRLLCAL
+578 MEKVPGGFGRLLCAL
-593 DLSISETRE
+593 DLSTSETRE
-602 VAIVGD
+602 IAIIGD
-608 PEAQDTRVLLETVY
+608 PEAPDTRALLNTLY
-622 AGYLPNKVVAGRG
+622 ALYLPNKVVAGRR

-641 GGLIPLLAQR
+641 SGLIPLLAQR

-663 VTYAC
+663 VHYAC
-668 QTPTTDPEELSRQL
+668 KTPTTDPEELSRQL
-682 GVSDDRE
+682 G
-689 QTSGGLERHDSSP
+689 T

>member
-1 VANRLVNETSPY
+1 MTNRLANETSPY

-31 LKRAREEDKPVL
+31 LKRAREEDKPLL

-66 TARMMNENFVNIKV
+66 TARMMNEHFVNIKV

-120 GTYFPPIPSRGMPSF
+120 GTYFPPTPSRGMPSF
-135 QQLLLSVVDAYENR
+135 QQLLLSIVDAYENR
-149 REEVLQNAQA
+149 REEVMQSAQS

-166 STAAVI
+166 STAAVM
-172 PEAETS
+172 PEAES
-178 GTELLDRAAG
+178 AGKELLDRAA
-188 VLLSQLDR
+188 VALLSQLDR

-217 RHHHRTGERS
+217 RHYYRTGERS

-239 ANGGIYDQLGGGF
+239 AQGGIYDHLGGGF
-252 SRYSVDGYWLVP
+252 SRYSVDEYWLVP

-277 RLYLETYQATGDA
+277 RLYLETYQATGEP

-330 VWTPEELEAALDP
+330 VWTPEELEAVLEP
-343 DEARLAV
+343 DEANFAA

-356 ERGNFE
+356 GRGNFE

-381 VSPEELWARIAGI
+381 LSTEELWNRMTGI

-425 FALAARVT
+425 FALAARIT
-433 GREDYREAA
+433 GREDYLEAA
-442 IENATFIVEKLIED
+442 VKNANFVLKKLKED

-465 GRARFNGYLEDYAMV
+465 GQARFNGYLEDYAMV

-489 ATFETRWLVEADALL
+489 ATFETRWLVEADALM

-514 EKRAFYDTPADH
+514 EKRIFYDTPADH

-550 VLLKLALFLDRSD
+550 VLLRLALFLDRND
-563 YRQRAEDVLDELAGG
+563 YRQRAEDVLEELAGG
-578 MEKVPSGFGRLLCAL
+578 MEKVPGGFGRLLCAL
-593 DLSISETRE
+593 DFSASEPRE
-602 VAIVGD
+602 VAIVGEQRS
-608 PEAQDTRVLLETVY
+608 PDTRALLQAVY
-622 AGYLPNKVVAGRG
+622 SGYLPNKVVAGRD

-651 PAREGKATAYVC
+651 PARAGKATAYVC
-663 VTYAC
+663 VQYAC
-668 QTPTTDPEELSRQL
+668 QTPTTDPEELTRQL
-682 GVSDDRE
+682 GA
-689 QTSGGLERHDSSP
+689 

>member
-1 VANRLVNETSPY
+1 
-13 LLQHK
+13 
-18 DNPVDWYPWGEEA
+18 
-31 LKRAREEDKPVL
+31 
-43 LSVGYS
+43 
-49 ACHWC
+49 
-54 HVMERESFEDDE
+54 
-66 TARMMNENFVNIKV
+66 
-80 DREERPDIDSI
+80 
-91 YMAAVQ
+91 
-97 ALTRH
+97 
-102 GGWPMTVFLTPDG
+102 
-115 APFYG
+115 
-120 GTYFPPIPSRGMPSF
+120 
-135 QQLLLSVVDAYENR
+135 
-149 REEVLQNAQA
+149 
-159 VRDYLQA
+159 
-166 STAAVI
+166 
-172 PEAETS
+172 
-178 GTELLDRAAG
+178 
-188 VLLSQLDR
+188 
-196 RFGGFGGAPKFPQAM
+196 
-211 NLEVLL
+211 
-217 RHHHRTGERS
+217 
-227 ALDGVEL
+227 
-234 TCRQM
+234 
-239 ANGGIYDQLGGGF
+239 
-252 SRYSVDGYWLVP
+252 
-264 HFEKMLY
+264 MLY

-330 VWTPEELEAALDP
+330 VWTPGELETVLDP
-343 DEARLAV
+343 EEASLAA

-381 VSPEELWARIAGI
+381 LSSEELWARIATI

-433 GREDYREAA
+433 GRGDYREAA
-442 IENATFIVEKLIED
+442 IENATFMVEKLKED

-531 RPRDVYDNAAPSG
+531 RPRDVYDNATPSG

-550 VLLKLALFLDRSD
+550 VLLELALFLDRSD

-608 PEAQDTRVLLETVY
+608 PEAPDTRDLLETVY

-663 VTYAC
+663 VHYAC
-668 QTPTTDPEELSRQL
+668 QTPTTDPQELSRQL
-682 GVSDDRE
+682 D
-689 QTSGGLERHDSSP
+689 T